1 VPLLASSWKR
11 PDKNV
16 PQKGIKTKTMKN
28 TLILKSIRNARN
40 AAGGALGVLLAMA
53 AVLGCPLAHGAP
65 VEVAINE
72 KPSSP
77 PDQLYGIWIAKDV
90 DAELG
95 EVKIRLTFRLE
106 KKATLLAWSD
116 IPFVGKV
123 RDLEGAFT
131 VQGDTISS
139 EALRDGKKAKFS
151 FEKDKLV
158 LVFISGKVIR
168 FDRE

>member
-1 VPLLASSWKR
+1 VPLLAAPWKR
-11 PDKNV
+11 PGENV
-16 PQKGIKTKTMKN
+16 SQKRNKTETMKN
-28 TLILKSIRNARN
+28 TLISKPIRNARN
-40 AAGGALGVLLAMA
+40 TAGGVFGIILAMA
-53 AVLGCPLAHGAP
+53 AVLGCLLAHGAP
-65 VEVAINE
+65 AEVAINE

-106 KKATLLAWSD
+106 KEATFMAWSD

-123 RDLEGAFT
+123 RDLEGAFS
-131 VQGDTISS
+131 VHGDMISS
-139 EALRDGKKAKFS
+139 EALRDGKKANFS
-151 FEKDKLV
+151 FKKDKLV
-158 LVFISGKVIR
+158 LLFISGKVIH